1 LKDSQLN
8 AALTKNA
15 IAVLERRYLFRD
27 EAGNITETPEA
38 LFCRVANFVAQGDAV
53 YGATQEAV
61 EKTAET
67 FYQLLAS
74 LAFLPNSPTLM
85 NAGRKNAQLS
95 ACFVLPIQ
103 DTLESI
109 FESLKHAALIHQSGG
124 GTGFSFSHLRPKNDV
139 VRSTMGVSSGPVSF
153 LKVYNAATD
162 AIKQG
167 GTRRGA
173 NMGILRVDHPDILEF
188 IHCKQDLSQ
197 VTNFNLSVGITNDFM
212 SALET
217 KGDFSLTHAHQLKD
231 HHQSIPAQELFDAIL
246 NCAWQTGEPGLIFL
260 DTINRDN
267 PTPHL
272 GPIES
277 TNPCGEVPLLA
288 YEACNLGSI
297 HLGKLLKPN
306 EKEFQKENDSD
317 FEIDWELLAQT
328 TRTVTHFLDNVI
340 TQNHFP
346 IEAIKAMVEENRKI
360 GIGVMGWADVLIAL
374 KIPYASQAALQLAQD
389 VMSFIDYHSKLA
401 SVELA
406 KTRGP
411 FPACHQS
418 RFTEQNWLSGKRKRM
433 ISKTVK
439 PEQWDDLEKSI
450 QQHGLRNA
458 TTTCIAPTGTIS
470 IIAGASGGIEPL
482 FGVVFFR
489 NIMDGT
495 EMVEYHPGFQAW
507 AESHHLSETD
517 LRQIAA
523 HGSLKGLETIP
534 DHIQKRFQTAHDVSP
549 EWHVRM
555 QAAFQQFT
563 DNGVSKT
570 INFPESATIEDIA
583 KTYRLAYTL
592 GTKGITVYRNN
603 SRQAQPMSH
612 TKVSHSLE
620 HQEKTASPIP
630 LTQALDAIPPQLDQC
645 PECGTKMDPGEGC
658 QICPTCAYSP
668 CL

>member
-1 LKDSQLN
+1 M
-8 AALTKNA
+8 
-15 IAVLERRYLFRD
+15 ERRYLLRD
-27 EAGNITETPEA
+27 ETGELTETPDQ
-38 LFCRVANFVAQGDAV
+38 LFHRVADFIAQGDSV
-53 YGATQEAV
+53 YGASEA
-61 EKTAET
+61 EIQQTAQS
-67 FYQLLAS
+67 FYALMAS
-74 LAFLPNSPTLM
+74 FKFLPNSPTLM
-85 NAGRKNAQLS
+85 NAGRKQAQLS

-109 FESLKHAALIHQSGG
+109 FNTLKHAALIHQSGG

-188 IHCKQDLSQ
+188 IHCKQDLTQ
-197 VTNFNLSVGITNDFM
+197 VTNFNLSVGITDDFM
-212 SALET
+212 SALESQR
-217 KGDFSLTHAHQLKD
+217 DFSLTHTHQLKEQ
-231 HHQSIPAQELFDAIL
+231 HQAIPAQSLFDAIL

-267 PTPHL
+267 PTPAL

-297 HLGKLLKPN
+297 HLGKILKPIENQNN
-306 EKEFQKENDSD
+306 ENTS
-317 FEIDWELLAQT
+317 FEIDWDLLAET
-328 TRTVTHFLDNVI
+328 IHTVTHFLDNVI

-346 IEAIKAMVEENRKI
+346 IEAIKTMVETNRKI
-360 GIGVMGWADVLIAL
+360 GIGVMGWADLLIAL
-374 KIPYASQAALQLAQD
+374 NIPYASEEAIQLAQD

-411 FPACHQS
+411 FPAWHQS
-418 RFTEQNWLSGKRKRM
+418 RFTEQNWLSGKRKRI

-495 EMVEYHPGFQAW
+495 ELVEYHPEFQAW

-570 INFPESATIEDIA
+570 INFPESATVEDIA
-583 KTYRLAYTL
+583 KTYRLAYSM

-612 TKVSHSLE
+612 AKVSHSLE

>member
-1 LKDSQLN
+1 M
-8 AALTKNA
+8 
-15 IAVLERRYLFRD
+15 
-27 EAGNITETPEA
+27 
-38 LFCRVANFVAQGDAV
+38 RVANYVAQGDAQ
-53 YGATQEAV
+53 YGANALDVQQTAQE
-61 EKTAET
+61 
-67 FYQLLAS
+67 FYALMAS
-74 LAFLPNSPTLM
+74 LTFLPNSPTLM
-85 NAGRKNAQLS
+85 NAGRKQAQLS

-109 FESLKHAALIHQSGG
+109 FDTLKHAALIHQSGG

-188 IHCKQDLSQ
+188 IHCKQDLTQ
-197 VTNFNLSVGITNDFM
+197 VTNFNLSVGITDEFM

-217 KGDFSLTHAHQLKD
+217 QGDFFLAHT
-231 HHQSIPAQELFDAIL
+231 HQSTEQHQTLPAKELFHAIL
-246 NCAWQTGEPGLIFL
+246 SCAWHTGEPGLIFL

-272 GPIES
+272 GQIES

-297 HLGKLLKPN
+297 NLSTMLKVNPKPS
-306 EKEFQKENDSD
+306 ESASG
-317 FEIDWELLAQT
+317 FEIDWERLAQT

-346 IEAIKAMVEENRKI
+346 IDAIKNMVETNRKI
-360 GIGVMGWADVLIAL
+360 GIGVMGWADLLIAL
-374 KIPYASQAALQLAQD
+374 NTPYASEEAIQLAQD

-411 FPACHQS
+411 FPAFSQS
-418 RFTEQNWLSGKRKRM
+418 RFTERTWLSEKRKKAPSR
-433 ISKTVK
+433 SVR
-439 PEQWDDLEKSI
+439 PAQWEALEKTI
-450 QQHGLRNA
+450 RQDGLRNA

-495 EMVEYHPGFQAW
+495 EMVECHPMFQKW
-507 AESHHLSETD
+507 AASQELNETD
-517 LRQIAA
+517 LRQIAS
-523 HGSLKGLETIP
+523 HGSLKGMPNIP
-534 DHIQKRFQTAHDVSP
+534 NAIQQQFQTAHDVSP

-555 QAAFQQFT
+555 QSAFQAFT

-570 INFPESATIEDIA
+570 INFPESATVEDIA
-583 KTYRLAYTL
+583 KTYVLAYEL

-603 SRQAQPMSH
+603 SRPFQPMAH
-612 TKVSHSLE
+612 AKTKDKQSDSE
-620 HQEKTASPIP
+620 IASTPIP